1 MTCSNPPIIA
11 SARSRSKARCS
22 STRRWQRR
30 RWSRHPTR
38 NAWSCQRPSSHW
50 LPGMCRIAARRSTFS
65 RERASGW
72 RRTSGCGGWSFVN
85 CLKRSRGRSG
95 VRNCVNKK
103 RRAGIAASA
112 AWRNSGR
119 RIFPSW
125 RATRRRPAEA
135 ERGMYELN
143 ERVGLVTGGGAGIGR
158 EIARRFAR
166 EGMAVAV
173 LDRDGAEGIAAEI
186 GGLAVTAD
194 VTSEEEVSRAVETV
208 LARFSRIDV
217 LVNNAG
223 IAWMGPALEMPLEA
237 LQSMLRVNVEGV
249 FIVCRAVLPHMIAR
263 RSGSIVNLASWAGK
277 TGNAFFAGYSASKF
291 AVIGLTQSLAREMA
305 PHGIRVN
312 AICPGIVVDT
322 AMRTAIEAQQR
333 QYRPPE
339 TAEREKSIP
348 IGRVSV
354 PEDVARVAAFL
365 ASDESSYMTGESI
378 NLSGGLLMD

>member
-1 MTCSNPPIIA
+1 
-11 SARSRSKARCS
+11 
-22 STRRWQRR
+22 
-30 RWSRHPTR
+30 
-38 NAWSCQRPSSHW
+38 
-50 LPGMCRIAARRSTFS
+50 
-65 RERASGW
+65 
-72 RRTSGCGGWSFVN
+72 
-85 CLKRSRGRSG
+85 
-95 VRNCVNKK
+95 
-103 RRAGIAASA
+103 
-112 AWRNSGR
+112 
-119 RIFPSW
+119 
-125 RATRRRPAEA
+125 
-135 ERGMYELN
+135 MYALN

-173 LDRDGAEGIAAEI
+173 LDRDGAAAEGIVAEI

-208 LARFSRIDV
+208 LTRFSRIDV

-223 IAWMGPALEMPLEA
+223 VAWMGPALETPLEA
-237 LQSMLRVNVEGV
+237 LHAMLRVNVEGV
-249 FIVCRAVLPHMIAR
+249 FIVSRAVLPHMIAR

-333 QYRPPE
+333 QYGLPE

>member
-1 MTCSNPPIIA
+1 
-11 SARSRSKARCS
+11 
-22 STRRWQRR
+22 
-30 RWSRHPTR
+30 
-38 NAWSCQRPSSHW
+38 
-50 LPGMCRIAARRSTFS
+50 
-65 RERASGW
+65 
-72 RRTSGCGGWSFVN
+72 
-85 CLKRSRGRSG
+85 
-95 VRNCVNKK
+95 
-103 RRAGIAASA
+103 
-112 AWRNSGR
+112 
-119 RIFPSW
+119 
-125 RATRRRPAEA
+125 
-135 ERGMYELN
+135 MYALN

-249 FIVCRAVLPHMIAR
+249 FIVSRAVLPHMIAR

-333 QYRPPE
+333 QYGLPE

-365 ASDESSYMTGESI
+365 ASDESSYITGESI
-378 NLSGGLLMD
+378 NISGGLLMD

>member
-1 MTCSNPPIIA
+1 
-11 SARSRSKARCS
+11 
-22 STRRWQRR
+22 
-30 RWSRHPTR
+30 
-38 NAWSCQRPSSHW
+38 
-50 LPGMCRIAARRSTFS
+50 
-65 RERASGW
+65 
-72 RRTSGCGGWSFVN
+72 
-85 CLKRSRGRSG
+85 
-95 VRNCVNKK
+95 
-103 RRAGIAASA
+103 
-112 AWRNSGR
+112 
-119 RIFPSW
+119 
-125 RATRRRPAEA
+125 
-135 ERGMYELN
+135 MYALN
-143 ERVGLVTGGGAGIGR
+143 ERMGLVTGGGAGIGR

-173 LDRDGAEGIAAEI
+173 LDRDGAAAEGIAAEI

-194 VTSEEEVSRAVETV
+194 VTSEDEVSRAVETV

-249 FIVCRAVLPHMIAR
+249 FIVSRAVLPHMIAR

-333 QYRPPE
+333 QYGLPE